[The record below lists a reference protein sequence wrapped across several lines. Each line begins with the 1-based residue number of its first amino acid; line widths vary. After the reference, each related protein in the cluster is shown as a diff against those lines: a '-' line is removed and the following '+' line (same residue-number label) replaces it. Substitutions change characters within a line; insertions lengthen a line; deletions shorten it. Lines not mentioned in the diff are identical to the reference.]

1 MNVERFSRIVFSFIP
16 RHFIDQDKASMT
28 PGPVHEEEVAGAT
41 ALWVEET
48 GPCVMSE
55 NANSHEVGV
64 KCQFVRG
71 QVYGK
76 IDIDFLGE
84 VAEAK
89 AMLAETLDKIS
100 KLDLSK

>member
-1 MNVERFSRIVFSFIP
+1 MSVS
-16 RHFIDQDKASMT
+16 

-55 NANSHEVGV
+55 NANSQEVGL